1 MHVNYLKNNIFWYCA
16 IHSMHVY
23 NTFVQLC
30 YVYCSKGNLEA
41 ARILLEYGCNPNALN
56 DLGQSPLH
64 IAAKEG
70 HWTVVQE
77 LINKPEITET
87 LVSVNSNLTMDRSL
101 WYSVEPV
108 NILYPYL

>member
-1 MHVNYLKNNIFWYCA
+1 
-16 IHSMHVY
+16 MHVY
-23 NTFVQLC
+23 NTFVHLW

-41 ARILLEYGCNPNALN
+41 AQILLEYGCNPNALN